1 LKFFSSYSKFLARIA
16 PTSISDNVAKG
27 VKKLRAIC
35 SVGKWAAFVAIAVAI
50 VTQIKI
56 KA

>member
-1 LKFFSSYSKFLARIA
+1 MKFFSSYSKFLARIA
-16 PTSISDNVAKG
+16 PTSISDNVTKG
-27 VKKLRAIC
+27 VKKLRAVC